1 MFKFCEMK
9 GLHNNEMAGEIMR
22 VAQLGGACLWNEEQT
37 TLTVMSPVKAS
48 FLVT

>member
-1 MFKFCEMK
+1 MLKFCEMK

-22 VAQLGGACLWNEEQT
+22 VAQLGGACLWNEQQT
-37 TLTVMSPVKAS
+37 NTVMSPVKAS